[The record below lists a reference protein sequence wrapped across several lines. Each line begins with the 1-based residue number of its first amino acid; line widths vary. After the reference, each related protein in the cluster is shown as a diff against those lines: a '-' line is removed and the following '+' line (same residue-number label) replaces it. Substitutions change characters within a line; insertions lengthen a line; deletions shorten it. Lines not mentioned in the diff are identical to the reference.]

1 MARRGG
7 GVLRVCPE
15 GGGIQTRGWGSKG
28 RNVTWALK
36 ATLCHGIII
45 ILRLTAWY
53 SCFILLIIPKQ
64 GRSAKSVAKKFPKD
78 DFKNKKNLNVRAVQ
92 DS

>member
-1 MARRGG
+1 MLLPACVSMMVAG
-7 GVLRVCPE
+7 
-15 GGGIQTRGWGSKG
+15 GGGIETRGWGSKG

-53 SCFILLIIPKQ
+53 SGFIPLTVPTQ
-64 GRSAKSVAKKFPKD
+64 GRSAKSVAKKFRRMISRVKII
-78 DFKNKKNLNVRAVQ
+78 
-92 DS
+92 